1 MLALLDPEVGE
12 LEIDDH
18 ESRDSEEELS
28 EAEESQS
35 NPEED
40 EDTTKAIIE
49 TREAM
54 LESKSLKKPP
64 CPRSSSNTKSHPQR
78 GNCFFNICPKG
89 LTIEIEFWYLNLV

>member
-40 EDTTKAIIE
+40 EDTTSDYRNK
-49 TREAM
+49 
-54 LESKSLKKPP
+54 
-64 CPRSSSNTKSHPQR
+64 R
-78 GNCFFNICPKG
+78 GNARKQVSKKTTMPKIK
-89 LTIEIEFWYLNLV
+89 LKHKISS